1 MYIPTIYNKDI
12 DETSYSLALN
22 DDKLHHIKNVLR
34 VKNNSPIKVS
44 NGIGLMYFGKFKD
57 NKVEINS
64 KKEYK
69 REKSINI
76 LIPPI
81 QDKTRF
87 RFMIEKLGELS
98 VNSITIAPT
107 DYSQKVNI
115 NTDKIFNWLV
125 SAIEQSGSPFFPDLQ
140 ICDQIDFNKFNHALD
155 IRGKDISDNLSYTN
169 IAIGP
174 EGGWSEDE
182 LDKFSYTSSI
192 NEFTFRTETAAIV
205 AVSLML

>member
-12 DETSYSLALN
+12 DETPYSLALN

-69 REKSINI
+69 REKSVNI

-140 ICDQIDFNKFNHALD
+140 IVL
-155 IRGKDISDNLSYTN
+155 ISV
-169 IAIGP
+169 I
-174 EGGWSEDE
+174 
-182 LDKFSYTSSI
+182 SSAQVK
-192 NEFTFRTETAAIV
+192 R
-205 AVSLML
+205 

>member
-1 MYIPTIYNKDI
+1 MSFRIGQGYDAHQLKTGLPLIIGGVDIPHTKGVLAHSDGDVLIHAIIDAMLGAVSFRDI
-12 DETSYSLALN
+12 GQLF
-22 DDKLHHIKNVLR
+22 
-34 VKNNSPIKVS
+34 P
-44 NGIGLMYFGKFKD
+44 
-57 NKVEINS
+57 NS
-64 KKEYK
+64 KEWK
-69 REKSINI
+69 N
-76 LIPPI
+76 
-81 QDKTRF
+81 
-87 RFMIEKLGELS
+87 
-98 VNSITIAPT
+98 A
-107 DYSQKVNI
+107 
-115 NTDKIFNWLV
+115 
-125 SAIEQSGSPFFPDLQ
+125 SGLEMLKYTYNVIKHKFPDLQ

>member
-12 DETSYSLALN
+12 DETSHALTIN
-22 DDKLHHIKNVLR
+22 DDKLHHLTNVLR
-34 VKNNSPIKVS
+34 VKNNSPIKIS
-44 NGIGLMYFGKFKD
+44 NGRGLMYFGKFKD
-57 NKVEINS
+57 NKVEITS

-69 REKSINI
+69 REKSVNI
-76 LIPPI
+76 FIPPI

-87 RFMIEKLGELS
+87 RFLIEKLGELS

-115 NTDKIFNWLV
+115 NKDKIFNWLV
-125 SAIEQSGSPFFPDLQ
+125 SAIEQSGTPFFPNIE

-155 IRGKDISDNLSYTN
+155 IRGKVLSDNLSHTN

>member
-87 RFMIEKLGELS
+87 RFIRWSSL
-98 VNSITIAPT
+98 
-107 DYSQKVNI
+107 
-115 NTDKIFNWLV
+115 F
-125 SAIEQSGSPFFPDLQ
+125 
-140 ICDQIDFNKFNHALD
+140 
-155 IRGKDISDNLSYTN
+155 IRG
-169 IAIGP
+169 
-174 EGGWSEDE
+174 
-182 LDKFSYTSSI
+182 
-192 NEFTFRTETAAIV
+192 RHR
-205 AVSLML
+205 

>member
-12 DETSYSLALN
+12 DETAHSLTLN
-22 DDKLHHIKNVLR
+22 DDKLHHIKKVLR
-34 VKNNSPIKVS
+34 VKNNSAIKVS
-44 NGIGLMYFGKFKD
+44 IGRGLMYFGKFKD
-57 NKVEINS
+57 NKVEITS

-69 REKSINI
+69 REKSVNI
-76 LIPPI
+76 FIPPI

-125 SAIEQSGSPFFPDLQ
+125 SAIEQSGTPFFPNIE

-155 IRGKDISDNLSYTN
+155 IRGKVLSDNLSHTN

>member
-69 REKSINI
+69 REKSVNI

>member
-1 MYIPTIYNKDI
+1 MYIPTIYNIDI
-12 DETSYSLALN
+12 DETSHALTLN
-22 DDKLHHIKNVLR
+22 DDKLHHLRNVLR
-34 VKNNSPIKVS
+34 VKNNSPIKIS
-44 NGIGLMYFGKFKD
+44 NGRGLMYFGKFKD
-57 NKVEINS
+57 NKVEITS

-69 REKSINI
+69 REKSVNI
-76 LIPPI
+76 FIPPI

-87 RFMIEKLGELS
+87 RFLIEKLGELS

-125 SAIEQSGSPFFPDLQ
+125 SAIEQSGTPFFPNIE

-155 IRGKDISDNLSYTN
+155 IRGKVLSDNLSHTN

>member
-69 REKSINI
+69 REKSVNI

-115 NTDKIFNWLV
+115 NIDKIFNWLV
-125 SAIEQSGSPFFPDLQ
+125 SAIEQSGTPFFPDLQ

>member
-69 REKSINI
+69 REKSVNI

-125 SAIEQSGSPFFPDLQ
+125 SAIEQSGTPFFPNIE

-155 IRGKDISDNLSYTN
+155 IRGKVLSDNLSHTN

>member
-12 DETSYSLALN
+12 DETAHSLTLN
-22 DDKLHHIKNVLR
+22 DDKLHHIKKVLR

-44 NGIGLMYFGKFKD
+44 NGRGLMYFGKFKD
-57 NKVEINS
+57 NKVEITSN
-64 KKEYK
+64 KEYK
-69 REKSINI
+69 REKSVNI
-76 LIPPI
+76 FIPPI

-115 NTDKIFNWLV
+115 NKDKIFNWLV
-125 SAIEQSGSPFFPDLQ
+125 SAIEQSGTPFFPNIE

-155 IRGKDISDNLSYTN
+155 IRGKVLSDNLSHTN

-192 NEFTFRTETAAIV
+192 NKFTFRTETAAIV

>member
-12 DETSYSLALN
+12 DETSHALTLN
-22 DDKLHHIKNVLR
+22 DDKLHHLRNVLR
-34 VKNNSPIKVS
+34 VKNNSPIKIS
-44 NGIGLMYFGKFKD
+44 NGRGLMYFGKFKD
-57 NKVEINS
+57 NKVEITS

-69 REKSINI
+69 REKSVNI

-125 SAIEQSGSPFFPDLQ
+125 SAIEQSWSPFFPDLQ
-140 ICDQIDFNKFNHALD
+140 ICDQNDFNKFNHALD

>member
-57 NKVEINS
+57 NKVEITS

-69 REKSINI
+69 REKSVNI
-76 LIPPI
+76 FIPPI

-87 RFMIEKLGELS
+87 RFLIEKLGELS

-125 SAIEQSGSPFFPDLQ
+125 SAIEQSGTPFFPNIE

-155 IRGKDISDNLSYTN
+155 IRGKV
-169 IAIGP
+169 
-174 EGGWSEDE
+174 

>member
-1 MYIPTIYNKDI
+1 MYIPTIYNKDV
-12 DETSYSLALN
+12 DETSYSLTLN

-76 LIPPI
+76 FIPPI

-125 SAIEQSGSPFFPDLQ
+125 SAIEQSGTPFFPNIE

-155 IRGKDISDNLSYTN
+155 IRGKVLSNNLSHTN

>member
-12 DETSYSLALN
+12 DETSHALTLN
-22 DDKLHHIKNVLR
+22 DDKLHHLRNVLR
-34 VKNNSPIKVS
+34 VKNKSPIKIS
-44 NGIGLMYFGKFKD
+44 NGRGLMYFGKFKD
-57 NKVEINS
+57 NKVEITS

-69 REKSINI
+69 REKSVNI
-76 LIPPI
+76 FIPPI

-87 RFMIEKLGELS
+87 RFLIEKLGELS